1 MAVLQAFVLRRRL
14 TQPGW
19 WIVAGGVG
27 GVLGSFASTYVN
39 ATVFAAFGVHGIFV
53 ATLLLTALGVGI
65 LLGTLQ
71 WLVLRRQVLRAFWW
85 VPASCLG
92 MVAGTVVGG
101 FVAGVA
107 LSIVSD
113 GLGQEPGLITANITT
128 GFVGATLHAAITGSA
143 LIRLLQSPAPIA
155 EDALPTLR

>member
-14 TQPGW
+14 AQPGW

-39 ATVFAAFGVHGIFV
+39 ASVFAAFGVHGVFV

-101 FVAGVA
+101 LVAAVA
-107 LSIVSD
+107 LSIVSG
-113 GLGQEPGLITANITT
+113 GLGQEPGLTFTITT

-143 LIRLLQSPAPIA
+143 LIRLLQSPAPAA
-155 EDALPTLR
+155 ENALPTLR